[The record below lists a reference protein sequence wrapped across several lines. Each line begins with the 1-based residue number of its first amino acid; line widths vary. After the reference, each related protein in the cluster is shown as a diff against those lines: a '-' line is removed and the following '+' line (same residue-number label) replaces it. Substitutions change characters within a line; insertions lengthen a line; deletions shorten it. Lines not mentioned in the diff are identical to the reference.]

1 MKKEEYIER
10 LQAIKQQL
18 TALKEEYINTNITY
32 PVGTKVKVT
41 DDRGKSRIGIV
52 KENIVDFECVVPY
65 VMQLTKTG
73 EISKRRIVI
82 YPTDTIEVI
91 NE

>member
-1 MKKEEYIER
+1 MKKEEYIEKFED
-10 LQAIKQQL
+10 LQQQIREL
-18 TALKEEYINTNITY
+18 QEEYIKKNITY
-32 PVGTKVKVT
+32 LDGTKVKVI
-41 DDRGKSRIGIV
+41 DFRGKSRIGIV
-52 KENIVDFECVVPY
+52 IRNIVDFGSVVPY
-65 VMQLTKTG
+65 VLQLTKTG